1 VERRID
7 RIPPYHRAV
16 LKGHLASCG
25 IDYADMDKPIIAV
38 VNSHNDFVAGHVPLK
53 RQGELVKEGIRAAGG
68 LPLEFQTIAM
78 CDGLAQGHAGMRYS
92 LPSRDLI
99 ADSVETMVRGH
110 DIFDGVVMLASC
122 DKIVPAMLMAAARLD
137 LPTVI
142 VTGGPSG
149 NAITPAESKAARQR
163 FLKGEIDEAELVRIT
178 AQYYNGP
185 GICSFLGTANTMCM
199 VTETLGLGLP
209 GIALT
214 PAESPE
220 REALVRE
227 SGQRA
232 VELVLAGGPTA
243 RQILTRE
250 AFDDAI
256 ALVLA
261 IGGSLNTVLHL
272 PAISHEV
279 GIELTL
285 DDWERVSRRTPFI
298 AAVTPNHNGRTVNDL
313 RRAGGTGAI
322 LRDLLPVLHGD
333 RMTVTGRT
341 LTANVADAAVT
352 DPEVIHPFDAPLLP
366 TGGIQVLRGNLAA
379 EGALI
384 KRSAV
389 EELFFRGPARV
400 FEAEEAAE
408 EAATAGHIHPG
419 DVIVVRYE
427 GPKGGPGMRELHR
440 LTEIIKKIGNVA
452 VITDGRFSGASSGM
466 AVGYLCPEAADG
478 GTIALVR
485 EGDFIRIDLEQS
497 EITLE
502 VPDAE
507 LASRKAQWVATEK
520 EASQML
526 RQYARSVGSAAGGA
540 VRVDWGCGV

>member
-1 VERRID
+1 MERRLD

-25 IDYADMDKPIIAV
+25 VPYAEMDRPIIAV
-38 VNSHNDFVAGHVPLK
+38 VNSHNDFVAGHVPL
-53 RQGELVKEGIRAAGG
+53 RRLGDIVKESIRAAGG

-110 DIFDGVVMLASC
+110 DIFDGVVLLASC

-137 LPTVI
+137 LPAVV

-149 NAITPAESKAARQR
+149 NAITPAESKAARQE
-163 FLKGEIDEAELVRIT
+163 FLKGAISEEELVMVT

-199 VTETLGLGLP
+199 VTEALGLGLP
-209 GIALT
+209 GIALA
-214 PAESPE
+214 PAESEE
-220 REALVRE
+220 RVELVRA
-227 SGQRA
+227 SGRRI
-232 VELVLAGGPTA
+232 VELVLAGGPTPK
-243 RQILTRE
+243 QVLTRA
-250 AFDDAI
+250 AFEDAI

-272 PAISHEV
+272 PAIAHEV

-285 DDWERVSRRTPFI
+285 DDWERVSRRTPFLT
-298 AAVTPNHNGRTVNDL
+298 AVTPNHNGRTVNDL

-322 LRDLLPVLHGD
+322 LKELLPVLHGE
-333 RMTVTGRT
+333 RLSVNGRT
-341 LTANVADAAVT
+341 LAENVADAVIV
-352 DPEVIHPFDAPLLP
+352 DPEIIRPFAQPLLAS
-366 TGGIQVLRGNLAA
+366 GGIQVLRGNLAP

-389 EELFFRGPARV
+389 DETHFRGPARV

-408 EAATAGHIHPG
+408 EAATHGQVRPG
-419 DVIVVRYE
+419 DVLVVRYE

-440 LTEIIKKIGNVA
+440 LTEIIKKIGDVA
-452 VITDGRFSGASSGM
+452 VITDGRFSGASAGM
-466 AVGYLCPEAADG
+466 AVGYLGPEAADG
-478 GTIALVR
+478 GTIALVA
-485 EGDFIRIDLEQS
+485 EGDLITIDLEAGLV
-497 EITLE
+497 TLE
-502 VPDAE
+502 VDE
-507 LASRKAQWVATEK
+507 TILAARRRAWVATAK
-520 EASQML
+520 EASLML
-526 RQYARSVGSAAGGA
+526 RQYARSVGPAAGGA
-540 VRVDWGCGV
+540 VRFDGGCGA

>member
-1 VERRID
+1 MERRID

-25 IDYADMDKPIIAV
+25 IDYQDMEKPIIAV
-38 VNSHNDFVAGHVPLK
+38 VNSHNDFVAGHVPLR
-53 RQGELVKEGIRAAGG
+53 RQGDLVKEGIRAAGG

-78 CDGLAQGHAGMRYS
+78 CDGLAQGHGGMRYS

-149 NAITPAESKAARQR
+149 NAISPAESKAARQR
-163 FLKGEIDEAELVRIT
+163 FLNDEINEEELVRVT

-199 VTETLGLGLP
+199 VVEALGLGLP
-209 GIALT
+209 GIALL
-214 PAESPE
+214 PAEGAE
-220 REALVRE
+220 REELVRE
-227 SGQRA
+227 SGRRA
-232 VELVLAGGPTA
+232 VQLAIAGGPTP
-243 RQILTRE
+243 RQILTQA
-250 AFDDAI
+250 AFEDAI

-272 PAISHEV
+272 PAISHEA
-279 GIELTL
+279 GIQLTL

-298 AAVTPNHNGRTVNDL
+298 AAVTPNHNGRTVNDM

-322 LRDLLPVLHGD
+322 LKELLPVLHGD
-333 RMTVTGRT
+333 RVTVTGHT
-341 LTANVADAAVT
+341 LAENVAGATVT
-352 DPEVIHPFDAPLLP
+352 DPAVIRPLSAPLLP

-389 EELFFRGPARV
+389 DELRFRGPARV

-408 EAATAGHIHPG
+408 EAATTGGIHPG
-419 DVIVVRYE
+419 DVVVVRYE

-478 GTIALVR
+478 GTIALVH
-485 EGDFIRIDLEQS
+485 EGDFITIDLELGTV
-497 EITLE
+497 TLE
-502 VPDAE
+502 VPDE
-507 LASRKAQWVATEK
+507 VLAVRRQQWTLKEK

>member
-1 VERRID
+1 MKRRLD
-7 RIPPYHRAV
+7 QIPPYHRAV

-25 IDYADMDKPIIAV
+25 IPYDEMERPIIAV
-38 VNSHNDFVAGHVPLK
+38 VNSHNDFVAGHVPL
-53 RQGELVKEGIRAAGG
+53 RRLGDVVKESIRAAGG

-99 ADSVETMVRGH
+99 ADSVETMIRGH
-110 DIFDGVVMLASC
+110 AIFDGVVLLASC

-137 LPTVI
+137 LPAVV

-163 FLKGEIDEAELVRIT
+163 FLEGALTEEELVMVT

-199 VTETLGLGLP
+199 VTEALGMGLP
-209 GIALT
+209 GIALA
-214 PAESPE
+214 PAESEE
-220 REALVRE
+220 RLELVRE
-227 SGQRA
+227 SGRRI
-232 VELVLAGGPTA
+232 VELVLAGGPKPS
-243 RQILTRE
+243 QLLTRE
-250 AFDDAI
+250 AFEDAI

-272 PAISHEV
+272 PAIAHEV

-285 DDWERVSRRTPFI
+285 TDWERVSQRTPFLT
-298 AAVTPNHNGRTVNDL
+298 AVTPNHNGRTVNDL

-322 LRDLLPVLHGD
+322 MKELLPVLHGE
-333 RMTVTGRT
+333 RLSVNGRS
-341 LTANVADAAVT
+341 LAENVADAVVT
-352 DPEVIHPFDAPLLP
+352 DPAVIRPFTDPLLP
-366 TGGIQVLRGNLAA
+366 SGGIQVLRGNLAP

-389 EELFFRGPARV
+389 DQTQFRGPARV

-408 EAATAGHIHPG
+408 EAATQGQVQPG
-419 DVIVVRYE
+419 DVLVVRYE

-440 LTEIIKKIGNVA
+440 LTEIIKRIGNVA
-452 VITDGRFSGASSGM
+452 VITDGRFSGASAGM
-466 AVGYLCPEAADG
+466 AVGYLGPEAAEG
-478 GTIALVR
+478 GPIALVAD
-485 EGDFIRIDLEQS
+485 GDMISIDLEAGLV
-497 EITLE
+497 TLE
-502 VPDAE
+502 LSADA
-507 LASRKAQWVATEK
+507 LAERRASWVAREK
-520 EASQML
+520 EASLLL
-526 RQYARSVGSAAGGA
+526 RQYARSVGPAAGGA
-540 VRVDWGCGV
+540 VRFDGGCGA

>member
-1 VERRID
+1 MERRLD

-25 IDYADMDKPIIAV
+25 VPYEEMDRPIIAV
-38 VNSHNDFVAGHVPLK
+38 VNSHNDFVAGHVPL
-53 RQGELVKEGIRAAGG
+53 RRLGDVVKESIRAAGG

-110 DIFDGVVMLASC
+110 EIFDGVVLLASC

-137 LPTVI
+137 LPAVV

-149 NAITPAESKAARQR
+149 NAITPAQSKAARQE
-163 FLKGEIDEAELVRIT
+163 FLKGTITEEELVMVT

-209 GIALT
+209 GIALA
-214 PAESPE
+214 PAESEE
-220 REALVRE
+220 RIELVRE
-227 SGQRA
+227 SGRRI
-232 VELVLAGGPTA
+232 VELVLAGGPTP
-243 RQILTRE
+243 RQLLTRE
-250 AFDDAI
+250 AFEDAI

-272 PAISHEV
+272 PAIANEV
-279 GIELTL
+279 GIDLTL
-285 DDWERVSRRTPFI
+285 DDWERVSRRTPFLT
-298 AAVTPNHNGRTVNDL
+298 AVTPNHNGRTVNDL
-313 RRAGGTGAI
+313 RRAGGTAAI
-322 LRDLLPVLHGD
+322 LRELLPVLHGD
-333 RMTVTGRT
+333 RPSVNGRT
-341 LTANVADAAVT
+341 LAENVASAVVL
-352 DPEVIHPFDAPLLP
+352 DREIIRPFDQPLLP
-366 TGGIQVLRGNLAA
+366 SGGIQVLRGNLAP

-389 EELFFRGPARV
+389 EESRFRGPARV

-408 EAATAGHIHPG
+408 EAATHGEVKPG
-419 DVIVVRYE
+419 EVLVVRYE

-440 LTEIIKKIGNVA
+440 LTEIIKRIGNVA

-466 AVGYLCPEAADG
+466 AVGYLGPEAADG
-478 GTIALVR
+478 GNIALVA
-485 EGDFIRIDLEQS
+485 EGDMITIDLEAGLV
-497 EITLE
+497 TLE
-502 VPDAE
+502 VDEATLAE
-507 LASRKAQWVATEK
+507 RRRAWVATEK
-520 EASQML
+520 EASLML
-526 RQYARSVGSAAGGA
+526 RQYAQSVGPAAGGA
-540 VRVDWGCGV
+540 VRFGGGCGA